1 MSKVQFDFPRLRTLF
16 LLLASTMTIMAGATL
31 APALPGMQKAF
42 TELAYAEF
50 LVKFALSLPGLTIA
64 ICAPFFGRLLDRT
77 YKKSV
82 LIIALV
88 FYAISG
94 VIGYFYSDSIM
105 AILVSRLTLG
115 AAVAAIMV
123 ACTVLA
129 GEYFK
134 GPKLGQYMGLQ
145 AAFGGFGGVI
155 FLSIAGILA
164 EQSWTYVFLIY
175 LFALVI
181 LPGIMSFLYEPNKQ
195 VNMLD
200 KAGENTPVAIA
211 KNSLFLCYTFAALEV
226 IVLYCV
232 TMNLPF
238 MLQKLNLGS
247 SLEAGW
253 VLALLLLAMS
263 VFSLLYAKI
272 SLKLSIFKIHFIG
285 WLLISIGLVVLSQS
299 FDLALILSG
308 SLTIGIGLGMIR
320 PNLFIWLFSF
330 TPLQVRGK
338 VIGGITTCFF
348 LGQFVSAFI
357 TEPLVLQFG
366 YHQLFLIIGVAG
378 LITLLLVAIKVTIDN
393 FKSTATEAS

>member
-31 APALPGMQKAF
+31 APALPGMQQAF
-42 TELAYAEF
+42 TELPYAEF

-64 ICAPFFGRLLDRT
+64 ICAPFFGRLLDCT
-77 YKKSV
+77 YKKLV

-94 VIGYFYSDSIM
+94 VIGYFYSDSIIV
-105 AILVSRLTLG
+105 ILVSRLTLG

-181 LPGIMSFLYEPNKQ
+181 LPGVMSFLYEPNKQ
-195 VNMLD
+195 VKMLD
-200 KAGENTPVAIA
+200 KVGENTPVAIA

-238 MLQKLNLGS
+238 MLQKLGLGFVIRVR
-247 SLEAGW
+247 LDF
-253 VLALLLLAMS
+253 S
-263 VFSLLYAKI
+263 VFII
-272 SLKLSIFKIHFIG
+272 SYVG
-285 WLLISIGLVVLSQS
+285 V
-299 FDLALILSG
+299 
-308 SLTIGIGLGMIR
+308 
-320 PNLFIWLFSF
+320 FSF
-330 TPLQVRGK
+330 VWK
-338 VIGGITTCFF
+338 NKF
-348 LGQFVSAFI
+348 
-357 TEPLVLQFG
+357 E
-366 YHQLFLIIGVAG
+366 
-378 LITLLLVAIKVTIDN
+378 TIN
-393 FKSTATEAS
+393 I